1 MGKTCSNSVLTW
13 WLTLKVTYYCTMF
26 AIITAHVDFDG
37 MVFMITLL
45 IALIT
50 VRVAMI
56 LHMLDS

>member
-13 WLTLKVTYYCTMF
+13 WLTYYCTML